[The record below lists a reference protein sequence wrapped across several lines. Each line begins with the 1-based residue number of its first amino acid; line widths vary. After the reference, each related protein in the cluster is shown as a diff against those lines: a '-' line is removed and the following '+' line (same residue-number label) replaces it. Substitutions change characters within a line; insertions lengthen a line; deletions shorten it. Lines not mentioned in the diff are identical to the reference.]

1 METGQ
6 NQFLFTRINVDI
18 ADSENARDIGFE
30 AGSVHNDLFSFERQ
44 APIRNR
50 SEFRLQAEENE
61 QVFSR
66 NAASDAVGAGD
77 LNFGHLAV
85 FLRKAGNLTDF
96 KLHFPVVA
104 KLFHL
109 ANRGRRSSE
118 AFSAVDQYNAFGL
131 ADEV

>member
-6 NQFLFTRINVDI
+6 DQFLFARINVDI
-18 ADSENARDIGFE
+18 ADGKNARDVGFE

-85 FLRKAGNLTDF
+85 FFRK
-96 KLHFPVVA
+96 PVT
-104 KLFHL
+104 
-109 ANRGRRSSE
+109 
-118 AFSAVDQYNAFGL
+118 
-131 ADEV
+131 